1 MAFHS
6 HGSGAG
12 VPNKF
17 QASLRRLSGRVIGC
31 MPLALVQLHA
41 IKTADIEQRLA
52 KLEQQLS
59 LMDGTS
65 NEPTA
70 APDQEQE
77 SRAASEEVG
86 ETVD

>member
-1 MAFHS
+1 
-6 HGSGAG
+6 
-12 VPNKF
+12 
-17 QASLRRLSGRVIGC
+17 